1 MKAPFGATAAVRP
14 TDPVGDDVFEKRLPN
29 GMTSVYRV
37 KTYERIWWNTFVFV
51 KKKLLDVSRPR
62 EHG

>member
-37 KTYERIWWNTFVFV
+37 KTYERIPWNTLVFV
-51 KKKLLDVSRPR
+51 KKKNS
-62 EHG
+62 